1 MNVKCRVGVFI
12 KVNDYFSVSDLN
24 KHINKLLEND
34 LILSDFWI
42 KGELSGVKLYQ
53 QSGHLYFTLK
63 DKYSSVS
70 SVMFKSRVRNLKF
83 EPENGME
90 VLIRGYVSVYNK
102 QGRYQIYVEEMQP
115 YGKGGLFLY
124 LEQLKED
131 LRQKGYFNEK
141 AKKQIPKFAKT
152 IGVVTSQD
160 SAALRDILKVL
171 KERNYLVHI
180 IIAHSSVQGEEA
192 PYELACAIKNLNKYQ
207 NLDVIIIGRGG
218 GSLEDLM
225 AFNSEKVVKAIYY
238 SKIPVISAV
247 GHETDFSLCDFAAD
261 LRAAT
266 PTQAAQLAVPDLNI
280 IKSELENI
288 NKRIVRSIERKI
300 SNNIEFFD
308 RIMLKRVWTTPEVMI
323 NQYNKN
329 LIDLQRRLIKSF
341 SDLTKDKHHKLVNL
355 STSLDNLSPLK
366 ILNRGYSITVKDEE
380 IVKSIEFINEKDN
393 LNIKVQDGIIEAIV
407 TGKEYGLNGKNKL

>member
-1 MNVKCRVGVFI
+1 M
-12 KVNDYFSVSDLN
+12 NDYFSVSDLN